1 MAQKRFKC
9 IVSGVEKYFPPSSLK
24 KKVCKFGTE
33 TEFAKYYVSTE
44 CRKLIKSGM
53 TVDEARQH
61 LNIEDKLPEVDLE
74 ILIKLKLVK
83 VNKRKGLK
91 EAQEARER
99 ERYLSSQE
107 FKDKMTATRERRES
121 MTWRDRVEE
130 MTGGPGGCQRE
141 MGGTCIRP
149 DVYLTHND
157 KACDGC
163 ECFEFCL
170 CINKRLSHDKQIKR
184 RRVR

>member
-9 IVSGVEKYFPPSSLK
+9 IVSGVEKYFPPTSLK
-24 KKVCKFGTE
+24 KKVYKFGTE
-33 TEFAKYYVSTE
+33 NEFAKYYVSTE

-61 LNIEDKLPEVDLE
+61 LDIEDNLPEVDLE

-99 ERYLSSQE
+99 ERYLNSQE
-107 FKDKMTATRERRES
+107 FRDKKAAAIERREN
-121 MTWRDRVEE
+121 MTWRDHVEE
-130 MTGGPGGCQRE
+130 MTGGPGGCQRAQ
-141 MGGTCIRP
+141 GGTCVRP
-149 DVYLTHND
+149 DVYLTHNN
-157 KACDGC
+157 KSCDGC